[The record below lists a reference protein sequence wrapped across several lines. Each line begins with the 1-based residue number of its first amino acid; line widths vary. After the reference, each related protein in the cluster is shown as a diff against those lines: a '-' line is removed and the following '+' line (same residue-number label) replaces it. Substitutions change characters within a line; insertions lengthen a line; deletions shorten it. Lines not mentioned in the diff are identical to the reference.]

1 MRIFG
6 HDEVGGVGIN
16 GDGFPSR
23 QLQKPKSQ
31 RRQLYSS
38 VCLLYIPN
46 SPVLRLNDKSLL
58 HTKKSRDRL
67 LVERRA
73 HDQKVVSSNPG
84 RSGRRIFF
92 STINFLC

>member
-38 VCLLYIPN
+38 VCLLYTPN
-46 SPVLRLNDKSLL
+46 SPVLKLNDKSLL
-58 HTKKSRDRL
+58 HTQKSRDRL
-67 LVERRA
+67 LVE
-73 HDQKVVSSNPG
+73 QKVASSNPG
-84 RSGRRIFF
+84 RGGRRIFF
-92 STINFLC
+92 SRVNFLC